1 MKFFGWNSKN
11 PPHFSTKNESVTD
24 RKKKILRFNHF
35 PVQMRKNACLA
46 EADVSVLVRDC
57 GIFKAFEIFVSTNIG
72 ACIERLKNEK
82 IHWIKIQNSDEK
94 TKTVYDMSYF

>member
-1 MKFFGWNSKN
+1 
-11 PPHFSTKNESVTD
+11 
-24 RKKKILRFNHF
+24 
-35 PVQMRKNACLA
+35 MRKNACLA

-82 IHWIKIQNSDEK
+82 FIGLKSKIPTRKLKQFM
-94 TKTVYDMSYF
+94 T